1 MTWLSQLIATFQR
14 LYSRFRRTYENYLFN
29 DDNGNYFMQFANV
42 RLKVS
47 SSKIPYYTSQNAAFQ
62 RGTPHGYLPN
72 GLDAYYLRE
81 LPFYFVGYFKNY
93 WMPYVVNR
101 IKMTIGIKA
110 FTVPVAS
117 IRDANAV
124 NGLQFR
130 FKPFINGQYREVF
143 VNYDAKLMEAD
154 LSISEAT
161 AFGKAMLGSLIVQ
174 DQLDATC
181 KSLEIANNR
190 LVQLLQNPKLPEAQ
204 KPVVQKSLAAVQ
216 ANILAIKNDPLY
228 VVKVCADCGGNARV
242 GLLPVVVIA
251 IAAIVVGG
259 AVGFGGMYLLQ
270 KDAALARES
279 AERLKARQINA
290 DRIAN
295 AAAQLQA
302 ALSNPALTA
311 DQKKSIE
318 KMLTNEAE
326 SAANDSGKLTAQQ
339 GDTGSGKGLFDRVEN
354 LLLIGG
360 AIYIFGNLTKK

>member
-101 IKMTIGIKA
+101 IKMTIGVKA

-124 NGLQFR
+124 KGLQLR

-154 LSISEAT
+154 LRVSEAAT
-161 AFGKAMLGSLIVQ
+161 FAKGVLGTLVVQ
-174 DQLDATC
+174 DQLDATI

-190 LVQLLQNPKLPEAQ
+190 LVLLLQNQKLPAAQ
-204 KPVVQKSLAAVQ
+204 KPVIEKSLAAVQ
-216 ANILAIKNDPLY
+216 ANILALKNDPMF
-228 VVKVCADCGGNARV
+228 VVKVCTDCGGNARV
-242 GLLPVVVIA
+242 GVVPVVVWVAALA
-251 IAAIVVGG
+251 IGGIISWVAIEN
-259 AVGFGGMYLLQ
+259 LQ
-270 KDAALARES
+270 QDAALARES

-295 AAAQLQA
+295 AASQLQA